1 MKKTALAVL
10 LATSV
15 TLAPW
20 QASVAADA
28 ADFLYGQR
36 LYSLGDYAGA
46 FSTWQPLAKQ
56 GDARAQF
63 SMAVLYMKGQGT
75 PLDKAKAREWARQ
88 AAEQGYKPGRRLLQ
102 SLQPKKATATVTTP
116 PKRGKV
122 TKRRIAKG
130 PMTELQR
137 IEAAVGN
144 LLQQIAFKLAKDGAL
159 KHGDLQALQL
169 ANAIEVTIPD
179 MVIHA
184 ADGGIFEIG
193 TLVAHVRRQD
203 ARYDDITV
211 ALPGSMRFHKTDGSN
226 GKITIAKR
234 LAKLRWDRQLATS
247 TEFEFRLNE
256 LVFSLETGGEM
267 GRIGEVLVRAEVLED
282 KDKGLWTGPMGFA
295 LTNLNMTNGG
305 ESTLR
310 LGQFNLVM
318 DLRGLDLAAYNQQW
332 GQAPAKSQTNSG
344 GNASL
349 QQILGLANGFGLRAK
364 IEKLAIRHPEQGEFR
379 LDQADY
385 GLDLSSDG
393 GHMLNFALNTR
404 HHGLVGTGGA
414 APDGMVPRDLDIAL
428 ALENVPSETI
438 VNVGVAAVIEVALL
452 GGLSSGPQVF
462 ERLRKE
468 LSTAAT
474 VLRLERANITARDY
488 DIALSARLLAVPAA
502 KAGIVGDGE
511 LRITG
516 LRKLLAAIQPGSAQS
531 AIAGHMLRPLAA
543 LMEKGK
549 PIDGGAGRLFN
560 LAVRPDGQLTVNGD
574 PVLSLAPISH
584 QAKQ

>member
-10 LATSV
+10 LATGV

-20 QASVAADA
+20 QAPVAADA

-63 SMAVLYMKGQGT
+63 SMAVLYLKGQGT

-88 AAEQGYKPGRRLLQ
+88 AAEQGYKPGQRLLQ
-102 SLQPKKATATVTTP
+102 SLQPKKATAMLTTP
-116 PKRGKV
+116 PKRGKA
-122 TKRRIAKG
+122 TKRRLAKG

-137 IEAAVGN
+137 IEAAVGD

-159 KHGDLQALQL
+159 KHGDLQAVQL
-169 ANAIEVTIPD
+169 ADAIEVTIPD

-184 ADGGIFEIG
+184 SDGGIFEIG
-193 TLVAHVRRQD
+193 TVVAHVRRQD

-211 ALPGSMRFHKTDGSN
+211 ALPGSMRFQKADGSN
-226 GKITIAKR
+226 GRITIAKR

-247 TEFEFRLNE
+247 TEFEFRFNE

-282 KDKGLWTGPMGFA
+282 KGLWTGPMGFA

-305 ESTLR
+305 DSTLR
-310 LGQFNLVM
+310 LGQFNLTM
-318 DLRGLDLAAYNQQW
+318 DLRGLDLAAYNQQL
-332 GQAPAKSQTNSG
+332 GQAPAKSQTNAG
-344 GNASL
+344 GNPSL

-364 IEKLAIRHPEQGEFR
+364 IEKLAIRHPQQGEFR

-393 GHMLNFALNTR
+393 GHMLNLALNTS

-474 VLRLERANITARDY
+474 VLRLDRADITARDY
-488 DIALSARLLAVPAA
+488 HIAMSARLLAVLTA

-516 LRKLLAAIQPGSAQS
+516 LRKLLAAVQPGSEQS
-531 AIAGHMLRPLAA
+531 PMAGHMVRPLTA

-549 PIDGGAGRLFN
+549 SIDGGTGRLFN
-560 LAVRPDGQLTVNGD
+560 LALRPDGQLTVNGE
-574 PVLSLAPISH
+574 PVLSLAPFSH